1 MESGHARELVN
12 KLDVKTADISQLV
25 GFLSGGNQQKVAIG
39 KWLGTECDVFMFDEP
54 TKGVDIGA
62 KSDIYR
68 LIGNLVEQKKGVLYF
83 SCEFQEVIG
92 IADRILVMFEGKIVK
107 ELSREQATQELIMY
121 YASGG
126 E

>member
-1 MESGHARELVN
+1 
-12 KLDVKTADISQLV
+12 
-25 GFLSGGNQQKVAIG
+25 
-39 KWLGTECDVFMFDEP
+39 MFDEP
-54 TKGVDIGA
+54 TKGVDIVA

>member
-1 MESGHARELVN
+1 MGL
-12 KLDVKTADISQLV
+12 
-25 GFLSGGNQQKVAIG
+25 LSGGNQQKVAIG
-39 KWLGTECDVFMFDEP
+39 KWLDTDSSIFMFDEP

-68 LIGNLVEQKKGVLYF
+68 LIGNLAANKKGVLYF
-83 SCEFQEVIG
+83 SCEFAEVLG
-92 IADRILVMFEGKIVK
+92 IADRILVMCEGRIVK
-107 ELSREQATQELIMY
+107 ELDREQATQELIMY

>member
-1 MESGHARELVN
+1 
-12 KLDVKTADISQLV
+12 
-25 GFLSGGNQQKVAIG
+25 
-39 KWLGTECDVFMFDEP
+39 MFDEP

-68 LIGNLVEQKKGVLYF
+68 LIGSLAAEKKGILYF
-83 SCEFQEVIG
+83 SCEFPEVLG
-92 IADRILVMFEGKIVK
+92 IADRILVMFEGQIVK
-107 ELSREQATQELIMY
+107 ELSREEATQESIMY

>member
-1 MESGHARELVN
+1 MKFATIITCS
-12 KLDVKTADISQLV
+12 
-25 GFLSGGNQQKVAIG
+25 
-39 KWLGTECDVFMFDEP
+39 
-54 TKGVDIGA
+54 KGVDIGA

-68 LIGNLVEQKKGVLYF
+68 LIGKLAEQGKGVLYF

-107 ELSREQATQELIMY
+107 ELSRDEVTQELIMY